1 MSITATLF
9 ALAAAVSVQSSER
22 YGDCIALVEAD
33 IDRGRAAAQQWTDEG
48 GGADA
53 QYCLALADIAAGF
66 AKLGA
71 ARLEQIA
78 QRKDAGD
85 DFIRARLLSQAANAW
100 LVAGEVD
107 FAEAAIGAAFELTPD
122 AGELYLTAAK
132 IYAAQEKWLQVVA
145 AVRTAKQ
152 SGFVS
157 AETYVLSGR
166 AHVALGDYVA
176 AADDV
181 VDALTLEPTNIDAL
195 VLRGEIQ
202 QTGLAIEVY
211 YGAPPEKDAPGK

>member
-1 MSITATLF
+1 MSITATLIV
-9 ALAAAVSVQSSER
+9 LAATVLAPSSQR
-22 YGDCIALVEAD
+22 YQDCIALVEAD

-48 GGADA
+48 GGANA
-53 QYCLALADIAAGF
+53 QHCLAIADIAAGF

-71 ARLEQIA
+71 VRLEQIA

-85 DFIRARLLSQAANAW
+85 DLIRARLLSQAARAW
-100 LVAGEVD
+100 LEAGKPD
-107 FAEAAIGAAFELTPD
+107 LAEAATNAAFELAPG

-132 IYAAQEKWLQVVA
+132 VYAAQEKWLQVVA
-145 AVRTAKQ
+145 AVRTASK

-157 AETYVLSGR
+157 ADTYVLSGR
-166 AHVALGDYVA
+166 AHIALGDYVA

-181 VDALTLEPTNIDAL
+181 VDALTLEPANIAAL

-202 QTGLAIEVY
+202 QTGVAIDVY
-211 YGAPPEKDAPGK
+211 FDDPPKNDEAGK

>member
-9 ALAAAVSVQSSER
+9 ALAAAVSVLSSER
-22 YGDCIALVEAD
+22 YDDCIALVETD
-33 IDRGRAAAQQWTDEG
+33 TDRGRAAAQQWADEG
-48 GGADA
+48 GGANA
-53 QYCLALADIAAGF
+53 QHCLALADIAAGF

-107 FAEAAIGAAFELTPD
+107 LAQAAINAAFELAPG

-132 IYAAQEKWLQVVA
+132 VYAAQEKWLQVVA
-145 AVRTAKQ
+145 AVRTATQ

-157 AETYVLSGR
+157 AETYVLSAR
-166 AHVALGDYVA
+166 AHIALGDYVA

-181 VDALTLEPTNIDAL
+181 VEALTLEPTNIDAL

-202 QTGLAIEVY
+202 QTGVTIDVY
-211 YGAPPEKDAPGK
+211 YDDPPEKNGPGK